1 MLSANA
7 LAAASS
13 QPAGRAMTRH
23 AGPAAGFFVCSGRP
37 PAAILG
43 PGAGLPGA
51 LWEQRRQPPALA
63 HAAEQRRAIVI
74 STWLR
79 MW

>member
-1 MLSANA
+1 MLRANA
-7 LAAASS
+7 LPAASS

-51 LWEQRRQPPALA
+51 LWERRQPPALA
-63 HAAEQRRAIVI
+63 HAAEQSRAIVI